1 MKLPGD
7 IHELILEDLASKL
20 DVLGQEKLEAW
31 LEENGENK
39 EICRK
44 FCSLWYSG
52 KWANSRVGIKK
63 QIAWEQIQGRRR
75 NRRRIRWIVRS
86 ASVAASLICVI
97 GLIWLFY
104 FER

>member
-52 KWANSRVGIKK
+52 KWANSPSRNKETDRLGTNSRAAKK
-63 QIAWEQIQGRRR
+63 
-75 NRRRIRWIVRS
+75 
-86 ASVAASLICVI
+86 
-97 GLIWLFY
+97 
-104 FER
+104 

>member
-63 QIAWEQIQGRRR
+63 QIAWEQFKGGEEIDEGY
-75 NRRRIRWIVRS
+75 V
-86 ASVAASLICVI
+86 
-97 GLIWLFY
+97 GLL
-104 FER
+104 EVLLLQLL